1 MGGEHDLGRTAR
13 PTLPL
18 CGSCSRRGST
28 CASHCWW
35 LRPSRWGALPWL
47 AGRRYEMRVAGEQS
61 SLAECPWTASTV
73 PCTRGSA
80 YGIPRPALMN
90 AGVL

>member
-35 LRPSRWGALPWL
+35 LRPSRWGP
-47 AGRRYEMRVAGEQS
+47 
-61 SLAECPWTASTV
+61 CPGSPAAV
-73 PCTRGSA
+73 TRCA
-80 YGIPRPALMN
+80 
-90 AGVL
+90 